1 MKNDK
6 QIQVTDKGLK
16 ALQEELSILV
26 DKKRP
31 KVVARLE
38 RARNEGDL
46 SENSDYI
53 AAKEELEFLDGRIDE
68 LKYVVDHA
76 ETVDTSNIPDDQV
89 ALGTI
94 VTLQV
99 NGDTHEYEIV
109 GEWEADPMKKKIS
122 PKSPLGSQLVGK
134 QIGQSVVVEAPAGNI
149 AYEIK
154 EVKSAV

>member
-1 MKNDK
+1 MIDK
-6 QIQVTDKGLK
+6 QIQVTDKGLEV
-16 ALQEELSILV
+16 LSQELENLIE
-26 DKKRP
+26 KKRP
-31 KVVARLE
+31 QVVARLE

-76 ETVDTSNIPDDQV
+76 EVVDTSSIPEDQV

-134 QIGQSVVVEAPAGNI
+134 NIGEKVVVEAPAGNVT
-149 AYEIK
+149 YEIK

>member
-1 MKNDK
+1 MIDK
-6 QIQVTDKGLK
+6 QIQVTDKGLEV
-16 ALQEELSILV
+16 LSQELKNLIE
-26 DKKRP
+26 KKRP
-31 KVVARLE
+31 QVVARLE

-76 ETVDTSNIPDDQV
+76 EVVDTSSIPEDQV

-134 QIGQSVVVEAPAGNI
+134 NIGEKVVVEAPAGNVT
-149 AYEIK
+149 YEIK

>member
-1 MKNDK
+1 MQNNK

-16 ALQEELSILV
+16 ALKLELLELTEV
-26 DKKRP
+26 KRP

-76 ETVDTSNIPDDQV
+76 EVVDTSNIPNNEV
-89 ALGTI
+89 ALGTM

-109 GEWEADPMKKKIS
+109 GEWEADPIKKKIS

-134 QIGQSVVVEAPAGNI
+134 QIGESVIVEAPAGNI
-149 AYEIK
+149 TYEIK
-154 EVKSAV
+154 EVKSSA

>member
-1 MKNDK
+1 MDK
-6 QIQVTDKGLK
+6 QIQITDKGLK
-16 ALQEELSILV
+16 VLKQELKNLTEE
-26 DKKRP
+26 KRP
-31 KVVARLE
+31 QVVARLE

-76 ETVDTSNIPDDQV
+76 EVIDTSKIPDDQV

-99 NGDTHEYEIV
+99 NGETHEYEIV

-122 PKSPLGSQLVGK
+122 PKSPLGQQLVGK
-134 QIGQSVVVEAPAGNI
+134 NIGEKVVVEAPAGNI
-149 AYEIK
+149 TYEIK
-154 EVKSAV
+154 EVKSAL